1 MKQIKP
7 LHTLLI
13 FAAVLILCLPA
24 VIYTTGSEYHLWGE
38 PTDTDP
44 EDLPPEG
51 PTDTS
56 APPAVTS
63 GDPDITTTPPETE
76 TPPPSSAPADD
87 TTTAPELTDAPET
100 TAAPVT
106 EPPQPAVTGP
116 TEQYTGFVDVD
127 FSYFSDALFIGDS
140 RTVGLRDYT
149 AGNLAS
155 ATFFCSS
162 GMNASYARRSEYDYT
177 TGVDASGRKT
187 TLGRGTLETLLTE
200 RDFGKVYIM
209 VGINELGDSTQNI
222 LRNITLLRDTV
233 ARLEPNAII
242 FMCANLHVT
251 AEYSQNGSKKYI
263 NNDKINEVNTGIAAL
278 ADNQNSFFIDINP
291 LFDDASNALTASYGS
306 DGVHV
311 YGKYYRRWSEWLC
324 TRGVIR

>member
-7 LHTLLI
+7 LHTLWI

-38 PTDTDP
+38 PSDTDP
-44 EDLPPEG
+44 GDLPPQE
-51 PTDTS
+51 PPNTF

-63 GDPDITTTPPETE
+63 GEPPV
-76 TPPPSSAPADD
+76 
-87 TTTAPELTDAPET
+87 TTAPELTDEPET
-100 TAAPVT
+100 SAAPVT
-106 EPPQPAVTGP
+106 EPPQPSITGP
-116 TEQYTGFVDVD
+116 AEQYTGFVDVD

-149 AGNLAS
+149 VGNLAS

-162 GMNASYARRSEYDYT
+162 GMIASHARRGEYDYT

-222 LRNITLLRDTV
+222 LRNIALLRDTV

-291 LFDDASNALTASYGS
+291 LFDDASHALAASLGS

-324 TRGVIR
+324 TRGVLR